1 MIWHSCVRWLGLLSV
16 VVILGCGQRQDRQG
30 AGDRRSPPILA
41 LVAASTQD
49 AVQEIATEF
58 TREHGVEVRLN
69 ADDTSKLAAQI
80 VNGVPADLF
89 LSANEKW
96 SNHIKEKGLVEEA
109 KPLLGN
115 SLVLVVPQGNPQHLT
130 SPEDLTTPKVKKL
143 ALAGPTVPAGMYAR
157 QALAHLKLLDDLE
170 KQKKIVSGENVRVA
184 LTYVERAEVDAGI
197 VYATDARL
205 TDKVET
211 AATFSPSSHAPIIYP
226 LVLLKTAEKNAKA
239 RTFYEYLQGERAAR
253 NFQKYGFSWLGG
265 N

>member
-1 MIWHSCVRWLGLLSV
+1 MISNLGRRSLALLTLV
-16 VVILGCGQRQDRQG
+16 VVLGCGQRQSSPN
-30 AGDRRSPPILA
+30 GDQRSPPILA

-49 AVQEIATEF
+49 AVQEIAAEF

-80 VNGVPADLF
+80 VNGAPADLF

-96 SNHIKEKGLVEEA
+96 SSHVKEKGFVEEA
-109 KPLLGN
+109 KALLGN
-115 SLVLVVPQGNPQHLT
+115 SLVLVVPRGNPLHLA
-130 SPEDLTTPKVKKL
+130 SLEELATPKVKKV

-157 QALAHLKLLDDLE
+157 QALTHLQLLDDLE

-205 TDKVET
+205 TDKVAT
-211 AATFSPSSHAPIIYP
+211 VATFSPSAHAPIIYP
-226 LVLLKTAEKNAKA
+226 LVLLKPAEKNAKA
-239 RTFYEYLQGERAAR
+239 REFYEYLQGAYAAR
-253 NFQKYGFSWLGG
+253 IFRKYGFTWLAG